1 MKISDVI
8 WEVMDNAL
16 YIMHLFAVL
25 CVGASAVACPVL
37 LYAMLSE
44 IRELRKEIPPE
55 CQCGHE
61 CHVPGPVLP
70 RVLPRLRRIGEEAE

>member
-1 MKISDVI
+1 VKISDIV

-25 CVGASAVACPVL
+25 CLGVSAVACPVL
-37 LYAMLSE
+37 LYSLLVE
-44 IRELRKEIPPE
+44 IRELRKDIPPE

-70 RVLPRLRRIGEEAE
+70 RVLPRLRRIGEEAD

>member
-1 MKISDVI
+1 VKIADIV

-37 LYAMLSE
+37 LYSLLLE
-44 IRELRKEIPPE
+44 VRELRKEIPESCE
-55 CQCGHE
+55 CRSDG
-61 CHVPGPVLP
+61 PGPVLP
-70 RVLPRLRRIGEEAE
+70 RVLPRLRRIGEEAD